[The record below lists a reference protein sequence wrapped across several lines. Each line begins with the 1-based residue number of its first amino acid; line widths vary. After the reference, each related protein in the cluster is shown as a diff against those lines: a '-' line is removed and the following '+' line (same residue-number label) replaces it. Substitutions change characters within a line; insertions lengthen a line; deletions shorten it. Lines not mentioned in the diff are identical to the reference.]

1 MTPSTNPERRIQRV
15 RYELLRR
22 DVEVVRIAS
31 LGANFVSITFAGTDL
46 VGFASASFDDHVKFI
61 IGTDTDSAA
70 AEPVRRDYTPR
81 SFDPVRG
88 ELTLEFALHGDGLA
102 SDWARAARVGQR
114 ALIGGPRGSMIV
126 PLDYDWHLL
135 VGDATALPA
144 IHRRLEELP
153 AATRAIAVI
162 QVDDTGDRRALA
174 CAAPLDLLW
183 VANSAELLAAV
194 GALTLPGG
202 EGFVWCAGEAATMAA
217 LRQLLMVDKK
227 HPKEAMK
234 VAAYWKQGTSDFH
247 ETGSIDN
254 SAVDA
259 TVKVVLE

>member
-1 MTPSTNPERRIQRV
+1 MTPTASPERRIQRV

-22 DVEVVRIAS
+22 DVEVVRIAR
-31 LGANFVSITFAGTDL
+31 LGANFVSITFAGADL
-46 VGFASASFDDHVKFI
+46 AGFASASFDDHVKFI
-61 IGTDTDSAA
+61 IDTGA

-102 SDWARAARVGQR
+102 SDWARAARLGQR
-114 ALIGGPRGSMIV
+114 AVIGGPRGSMII

-135 VGDATALPA
+135 VGDASALPA

-162 QVDDTGDRRALA
+162 QVDDTSDRRTLTS
-174 CAAPLDLLW
+174 AARLDLLW
-183 VANSAELLAAV
+183 VANSAELLASVA
-194 GALTLPGG
+194 ALTLPAG
-202 EGFVWCAGEAATMAA
+202 EGFVWCAGEAAPMAA
-217 LRQLLMVDKK
+217 LRQLLLVEKN

-234 VAAYWKQGTSDFH
+234 VAAYWKQGASDFH
-247 ETGSIDN
+247 ETL
-254 SAVDA
+254 A
-259 TVKVVLE
+259 L